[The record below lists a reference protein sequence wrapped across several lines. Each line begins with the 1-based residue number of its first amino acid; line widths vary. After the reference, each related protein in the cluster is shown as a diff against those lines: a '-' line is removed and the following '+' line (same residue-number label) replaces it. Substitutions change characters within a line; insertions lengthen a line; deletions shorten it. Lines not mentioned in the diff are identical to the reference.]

1 MNSLYGAM
9 ASPYFRFFDLRM
21 AEGITLTGQLA
32 IQWTAN
38 EINKFLN
45 KACGTENTDYI
56 VYCVDG
62 STEIYVNGKKIK
74 IAEFYE
80 QCNTTE
86 TVVNDKHIK
95 KIAPFGY
102 KTKSFNVKNETIED
116 KTITNVIK
124 SKVKKKMYKVKCK
137 GKEIICSE
145 DHRILVSRD
154 GNIIEVFPDQ
164 LQKTD
169 LLIMVKN

>member
-56 VYCVDG
+56 VYCDTDSAYVNLEKIVNQKVG
-62 STEIYVNGKKIK
+62 NKSTE
-74 IAEFYE
+74 E
-80 QCNTTE
+80 
-86 TVVNDKHIK
+86 
-95 KIAPFGY
+95 
-102 KTKSFNVKNETIED
+102 KNFLRRFCRNLLP
-116 KTITNVIK
+116 K
-124 SKVKKKMYKVKCK
+124 
-137 GKEIICSE
+137 
-145 DHRILVSRD
+145 
-154 GNIIEVFPDQ
+154 Q
-164 LQKTD
+164 L
-169 LLIMVKN
+169 